1 MGEATSVRG
10 LRNALVSA
18 LIVLAVAVVP
28 APVAAQAPDGPL
40 CRLADDRIDEASGM
54 VRSLD
59 TGVVWLHN
67 DSGDRP
73 RFFGVDVAT
82 CATTATY
89 LVTGADA
96 VDWEDAAAGTAP
108 DGVPVLWFGDI
119 GDNAAQ
125 RAGVTV
131 YEVAEPASR
140 QADPTAEAALAVR
153 ARYDVNYEDGPHDAE
168 TLVWDPRS
176 TRLAIVTKATD
187 GPSGTYPFPLSA
199 GGGPVVAARSA
210 DLDVGGLG
218 GVVGAFDRLL
228 TGGDISPDGS
238 RLVLRTYLSVYE
250 WAEDD
255 PARSVLDAPSQ
266 GPAMTVT
273 APATGQGEAIGYA
286 GDGAAVYITSEG
298 AGAPLYRVAVGGD
311 APGPQPAP
319 GPPAGGGEGR
329 EVGGDGGV
337 TTAWVALLTGAGTAA
352 AVSIAVRWRRR
363 PS

>member
-1 MGEATSVRG
+1 MRG
-10 LRNALVSA
+10 LRNAPVSL

-28 APVAAQAPDGPL
+28 ATVAAQAPDGPL
-40 CRLADDRIDEASGM
+40 CRLADDRIDEASGLA
-54 VRSLD
+54 RSGD
-59 TGVVWLHN
+59 DGVVWLHN

-89 LVTGADA
+89 LVTDADA
-96 VDWEDAAAGTAP
+96 VDWEDATAGTAP
-108 DGVPVLWFGDI
+108 DGAAVLWFGDI

-125 RAGVTV
+125 RPGVTV
-131 YEVAEPASR
+131 YEVPEPASR
-140 QADPTAEAALAVR
+140 PADPTAETPVAVR
-153 ARYDVNYEDGPHDAE
+153 ARYDITYQDGPHDAE

-176 TRLAIVTKATD
+176 ARLAIVTKAID
-187 GPSGTYPFPLSA
+187 GPSGIYPFPLT

-210 DLDVGGLG
+210 DLDVGALG
-218 GVVGAFDRLL
+218 GLVGAFDGQL

-255 PARSVLDAPSQ
+255 PARSVLDAPGQ
-266 GPAMTVT
+266 GPAMPVA

-298 AGAPLYRVAVGGD
+298 AGAPLYRVAVGGE
-311 APGPQPAP
+311 APAP
-319 GPPAGGGEGR
+319 APPP
-329 EVGGDGGV
+329 VPPTGGDEAGADNGV
-337 TTAWVALLTGAGTAA
+337 APWVWVALSAGAGTFAA
-352 AVSIAVRWRRR
+352 ASIAARRR
-363 PS
+363 RRR